1 MMEQVLAVNGKPL
14 GDRPLAQ
21 LMLPGQP
28 SYELVVRRD
37 ELDRGLEGAL
47 WPVGGQR
54 PMRPPAGFKGP
65 GRSCAV
71 RSAASAARKL
81 GVALAARLSLL
92 PR

>member
-37 ELDRGLEGAL
+37 ELDRGLEAAL
-47 WPVGGQR
+47 CPVGLWEDSAQSAR
-54 PMRPPAGFKGP
+54 PLAPRAQAAPAQCRAPPQQLG
-65 GRSCAV
+65 S
-71 RSAASAARKL
+71 SAW
-81 GVALAARLSLL
+81 
-92 PR
+92 P

>member
-37 ELDRGLEGAL
+37 ELDRGLEAAL
-47 WPVGGQR
+47 CPVGGQR
-54 PMRPPAGFKGP
+54 PKRPPAGSTGP

-71 RSAASAARKL
+71 QSAASAARKL
-81 GVALAARLSLL
+81 AAASAARLSLL